1 VSVISIESYLPG
13 QTKRAIIEKGLEFYV
28 IDAEHI
34 ATSVG
39 LRGRINM
46 VMQTVFFYLSK
57 VLPME
62 KAITLLKNVV
72 EKTFFKKGAEV
83 VAQNHQCIDQS
94 IASLIRV
101 TPPDAWKGSVPRA
114 IPVFPEVS
122 KSHEYFTKIGVP
134 VLGLRGTSELKVSDL
149 ITYAGGAL
157 PTATTKYEK
166 RFVCVVVKVFFV
178 FCFVLF
184 LLSYV

>member
-1 VSVISIESYLPG
+1 MHLQFSLEPYLPG
-13 QTKRAIIEKGLEFYV
+13 QTKRAIIEKKLEFYV
-28 IDAEHI
+28 IDAERI
-34 ATSVG
+34 ASSVG

-62 KAITLLKNVV
+62 KAIALLKNVV
-72 EKTFFKKGAEV
+72 EKTFFKKGADV

-94 IASLIRV
+94 IASLIRIV
-101 TPPDAWKGSVPRA
+101 PPETWRDSPSRV
-114 IPVFPEVS
+114 IPVFPEAS

-157 PTATTKYEK
+157 PTATAKYEK
-166 RFVCVVVKVFFV
+166 RFFLSFF
-178 FCFVLF
+178 LF
-184 LLSYV
+184 FFFILFY